1 MKALR
6 LEPKGSF
13 LQGRWLKRF
22 SGSGGFGGVSV
33 LTEDVP
39 MRERVGASNLSV
51 KAIPS
56 DHCFGRICVSS
67 RA

>member
-1 MKALR
+1 MKALS

-13 LQGRWLKRF
+13 LRSRWLKRF

-39 MRERVGASNLSV
+39 MRKKLAHLTYR
-51 KAIPS
+51 
-56 DHCFGRICVSS
+56 
-67 RA
+67 